1 MKRTIL
7 LCAAV
12 VAVACASPVLAAPSI
27 KFVNNLNNTVTL
39 QVVTTANGSLG
50 TELAVQVNTSPG
62 LLITSAVINSAVFDT
77 PNPGNNPFIPGSP
90 VGGDSNGLWTNFPM
104 GQVFA
109 SYGSGVVVPGT
120 YNFLTLGVSGYGQLS
135 AFGSVA
141 AQGQNNPG
149 LTANITLVPEPTAAV
164 LVGLA
169 SIAAFARRRVA

>member
-1 MKRTIL
+1 MKWNIL

-12 VAVACASPVLAAPSI
+12 AAVACVSPVMAAPSI

-50 TELAVQVNTSPG
+50 AELAVQVNTSPG

-77 PNPGNNPFIPGSP
+77 PNPGDNPFIPGSP
-90 VGGDSNGLWTNFPM
+90 VGGDTTGLWTNFPQ
-104 GQVFA
+104 GKVFA
-109 SYGSGVVVPGT
+109 SYGSGVVAPGT

-135 AFGSVA
+135 ASGLVA
-141 AQGQNNPG
+141 AQGQLNSG
-149 LTANITLVPEPTAAV
+149 LSASITLIPEPTTAA

-169 SIAAFARRRVA
+169 TLAAFGRRRAG